1 MICVAFSSCRALK
14 SGICVSYQTKE
25 RCLCG
30 AMASLEKAPNC
41 QSLRPQR
48 WFPRHCLD
56 GLSLTPQV
64 LSPGS
69 GVASAILLQWQV
81 CAQKRHKLSTS
92 NQHHILTC
100 TAMLL
105 YNIPALLLRF
115 LLFFFWAR
123 IRNGRI
129 KLAVQSLQSQVLKK
143 RRTCPLGEQFIAESG
158 WCSVF
163 MALKWKSLS
172 RLVFVAETLDWK
184 HLFCQVL
191 LVRGWGC
198 NQPTALKLQ
207 TELFSFPKSIHCFL
221 EFSE

>member
-1 MICVAFSSCRALK
+1 MFVICVAFSPSRALK

-30 AMASLEKAPNC
+30 AMVSLEKAPNC

-64 LSPGS
+64 LCPGS

-100 TAMLL
+100 TVMLL

-158 WCSVF
+158 DVVCLWRWNEKVCLVLFLS
-163 MALKWKSLS
+163 LKHWTGNIS
-172 RLVFVAETLDWK
+172 FVR
-184 HLFCQVL
+184 FY
-191 LVRGWGC
+191 
-198 NQPTALKLQ
+198 
-207 TELFSFPKSIHCFL
+207 
-221 EFSE
+221 